1 MKKIMLGLMLSL
13 PLAGIAQNVW
23 ERPDIQDNTKE
34 QKVKEVTTEDPKY
47 LEGAVPVVNGEVCW
61 TLDLDVPGKDAQQ
74 IYEIMMRYLT
84 NLTNEE
90 NQLEGSAVSLVNKQ
104 EHIIA
109 ASIREWLVFKNVF
122 LALDRTKFLYTLIVT
137 CNDQHVKVDMKR
149 LRYRYE
155 EERDG
160 KGFAY
165 TAEEW
170 ITDKYALNKKKTKL
184 YKGSAKFRRKTI
196 DRKDYLFESI
206 KNTLNS

>member
-1 MKKIMLGLMLSL
+1 MRKIMIGVMLSL
-13 PLAGIAQNVW
+13 PLLGIAQNVW
-23 ERPDIQDNTKE
+23 EKPDVQDLKE
-34 QKVKEVTTEDPKY
+34 KNKVKEVVTEDPKY
-47 LEGAVPVVNGEVCW
+47 LEGAVPLVNGEVCW
-61 TLDLDVPGKDAQQ
+61 TLDHDVPGKDAQQ

-90 NQLEGSAVSLVNKQ
+90 NQLEGSAVSLVNRQ

-109 ASIREWLVFKNVF
+109 ATIREWLVFKNVF
-122 LALDRTKFLYTLIVT
+122 LALDRTKFFYTLIVK
-137 CNDQHVKVDMKR
+137 CSDQHVKVEMKR
-149 LRYRYE
+149 LNYRYE

-165 TAEEW
+165 SAEEW

-206 KNTLNS
+206 KNILNS

>member
-1 MKKIMLGLMLSL
+1 MLGLMLSL

-47 LEGAVPVVNGEVCW
+47 LEGAVPVVDGEVCW

-109 ASIREWLVFKNVF
+109 PASGNGWCS
-122 LALDRTKFLYTLIVT
+122 RTCSWPLTVRSSFIPSL
-137 CNDQHVKVDMKR
+137 
-149 LRYRYE
+149 
-155 EERDG
+155 
-160 KGFAY
+160 
-165 TAEEW
+165 
-170 ITDKYALNKKKTKL
+170 
-184 YKGSAKFRRKTI
+184 
-196 DRKDYLFESI
+196 
-206 KNTLNS
+206 